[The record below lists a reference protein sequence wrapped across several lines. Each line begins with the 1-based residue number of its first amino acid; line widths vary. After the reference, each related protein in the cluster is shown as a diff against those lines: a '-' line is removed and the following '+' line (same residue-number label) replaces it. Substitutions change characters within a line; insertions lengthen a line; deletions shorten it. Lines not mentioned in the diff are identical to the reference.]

1 MAQLTSIPQSSDPR
15 YFSVNGT
22 NITFPL
28 NPPIMR
34 YSTLI
39 DLDNL
44 TYGEVG
50 ETLQELIDKG
60 LITEQSYVNNVDF
73 EIADHFEDMGKK
85 GINTRE
91 KFYKYIQDFFLS
103 HGYKVSLTGIRHQY
117 ECWRDDCKSGYRGRN
132 YHLFTPCR
140 HNPFSVRLSTLS
152 PICKEWQKTY
162 WC

>member
-1 MAQLTSIPQSSDPR
+1 MAQLTSIPQSIDAR

-34 YSTLI
+34 YDTLI
-39 DLDNL
+39 DLNNL
-44 TYGEVG
+44 TYGEGG

-60 LITEQSYVNNVDF
+60 LITEQSHVVEVNF
-73 EIADHFEDMGKK
+73 EIGEHIDDMTEKH
-85 GINTRE
+85 INTN
-91 KFYKYIQDFFLS
+91 KKLYKYIQDFFAQ
-103 HGYKVSLTGIRHQY
+103 HGYRVSIKAIKHQY
-117 ECWRDDCKSGYRGRN
+117 ECWEVDLKSGYRGRN

-152 PICKEWQKTY
+152 PICKSWQKTY
-162 WC
+162 EC